1 MRHYRNNNFYICSMA
16 KRNTASKQMILG
28 FLKKSESAVSQE
40 ILQKELGEAIDR
52 ATIYRILNSFC
63 EDGIVH
69 KIWGNDG
76 KFYFAVC
83 MNCSE
88 KKHKHNH
95 FHFKCI
101 TCGKIEC
108 LPNEMEIHLPE
119 GYQSVTFN
127 GFISGY
133 CKECSDH

>member
-1 MRHYRNNNFYICSMA
+1 MA
-16 KRNTASKQMILG
+16 KRNTVSKQMILES
-28 FLKKSESAVSQE
+28 LKKSRSAVSQE
-40 ILQKELGEAIDR
+40 ALQKELGNTVDR
-52 ATIYRILNSFC
+52 ATIYRVLNSFC

-69 KIWGNDG
+69 KILGDDG

-95 FHFKCI
+95 FHFKCMI
-101 TCGKIEC
+101 CGKIEC
-108 LPNEMEIHLPE
+108 LPNEMEVHLPE
-119 GYQSVTFN
+119 GYQSVNFN

-133 CKECSDH
+133 CKECSDQ

>member
-1 MRHYRNNNFYICSMA
+1 MA
-16 KRNTASKQMILG
+16 KRNTVSKQMILES
-28 FLKKSESAVSQE
+28 LKKSQSAVSQE
-40 ILQKELGEAIDR
+40 TLQKELGNTVDR
-52 ATIYRILNSFC
+52 ATIYRVLNSFC

-69 KIWGNDG
+69 KILGDDG

-88 KKHKHNH
+88 KTHRHNH
-95 FHFKCI
+95 FHFKCMV
-101 TCGKIEC
+101 CGKIEC
-108 LPNEMEIHLPE
+108 LPNEMEVQLPQ

-133 CKECSDH
+133 CSDCSH

>member
-1 MRHYRNNNFYICSMA
+1 MA
-16 KRNTASKQMILG
+16 KRNTASKQMILES
-28 FLKKSESAVSQE
+28 LKKSGSAVSQE
-40 ILQKELGEAIDR
+40 TLQKELGETVDR
-52 ATIYRILNSFC
+52 ATIYRVLNSFC

-69 KIWGNDG
+69 KVLGDDG

-83 MNCSE
+83 MNCSG
-88 KKHKHNH
+88 KNHRHNH

-108 LPNEMEIHLPE
+108 LPNEVEIHLPE
-119 GYQSVTFN
+119 GYQPVAFN

-133 CKECSDH
+133 CKECSGRQPETDRM